1 MRSCS
6 CTHLRTQLHEAE
18 RRAAEAE
25 RRVAEAERLSL
36 TDHLTGFSNTRYL
49 ARRLA
54 EELERARR
62 HGHEL
67 ALMLIDSDALK
78 LVNDRLGHEAGDRY
92 LVLLARTILAQ
103 VRASDVV
110 ARYGGDEFVVL
121 APLTGRSAALLT
133 AERIRASAAALVIDG
148 LATSVS
154 VGVAV
159 YPCDAGAGDALLRA
173 ADRALYEAK
182 RRGKNAVVA
191 APASQ
196 PSKMRC
202 GSSASTS
209 SA

>member
-1 MRSCS
+1 MRGGSP
-6 CTHLRTQLHEAE
+6 
-18 RRAAEAE
+18 RR
-25 RRVAEAERLSL
+25 S
-36 TDHLTGFSNTRYL
+36 S
-49 ARRLA
+49 
-54 EELERARR
+54 ARR
-62 HGHEL
+62 HEQEL
-67 ALMLIDSDALK
+67 ALILIDSDALK

-103 VRASDVV
+103 VRTSDVV

-159 YPCDAGAGDALLRA
+159 YPCDASAGDALLRA

-196 PSKMRC
+196 PSKIKMRC
-202 GSSASTS
+202 ESSAGAS